1 MTINMS
7 KPMFDN
13 IYSKSTNKGAYNFF
27 MVPIRPLSTI
37 DNLEQPLA
45 FSHTFVDAFQNNRRV
60 LDSLDSDHWNN
71 LRNYQESVFIYENC
85 SEPTDYITLAKTFN
99 DLVLIHQI
107 SPDQIYIIVSDE
119 IQASLLK
126 IELTK
131 YKLDNIHI
139 DYLAK
144 CLLSTKIPTFS
155 NQLPSV
161 KFSLMSRRYVEDRLL
176 LLCELVK
183 NNLIDD
189 FVYSFH
195 NTNPYFKQVTNINVS
210 NLPLEYQTDA
220 IHQWVKGIPYYVN
233 NEYDNYMEQFSNKM
247 YNAILQSNIHIIV
260 ETIYHETIYGYNREN
275 IVPWITEKT
284 YKAIACK
291 KIFLCY
297 SMPGTLTTL
306 KKMGFKTFDHIIDE
320 SYDLIVDP
328 IERRTALVKEIKRIA
343 GLDLNNLAELS
354 KDKVEHNFNLLIEK
368 KNKQWHQEFRKI
380 GILK

>member
-1 MTINMS
+1 MTLSIP
-7 KPMFDN
+7 KPKFDI
-13 IYSKSTNKGAYNFF
+13 IYSKSANNFF
-27 MVPIRPLSTI
+27 AVPIKPLSTI

-45 FSHTFVDAFQNNRRV
+45 FLHTFLYAFRNNIQG
-60 LDSLDSDHWNN
+60 LDSLDRDHWNN
-71 LRNYQESVFIYENC
+71 LQNYQESIFVYENC

-99 DLVLIHQI
+99 DLVSTHKI
-107 SPDQIYIIVSDE
+107 SPNQIYIIVADE
-119 IQASLLK
+119 IQASMLK

-131 YKLDNIHI
+131 YKLDDIHI

-144 CLLSTKIPTFS
+144 CLLATKIPAFS
-155 NQLPSV
+155 NQIPSV

-189 FVYSFH
+189 FAYSFH
-195 NTNPYFKQVTNINVS
+195 NTNPYFKQVTNIDVL
-210 NLPLEYQTDA
+210 NLPLHYQTDE
-220 IHQWVKGIPYYVN
+220 IDKWVKGIPYYVN

-247 YNAILQSNIHIIV
+247 YNAILQSNIHLVV
-260 ETIYHETIYGYNREN
+260 ETMYHETIYGYNREN

-297 SMPGTLTTL
+297 SMTGTLATL
-306 KKMGFKTFDHIIDE
+306 KKMGFKTFDHILDE

-354 KDKVEHNFNLLIEK
+354 KDVVEHNFNLLIEK
-368 KNKQWHQEFRKI
+368 KNKQWHQEFSKI
-380 GILK
+380 GIFK